1 MIPPVVR
8 GQTQRMMDCHFKIL
22 DIHFGWKKPHFI
34 PIYKGFLL
42 KMGAGYYLFRVSF
55 HNFHFFIFHSWRRG
69 YLVSLLLCIKQ
80 LICNILI
87 RLL

>member
-55 HNFHFFIFHSWRRG
+55 HNFHFSYFILGGEATW
-69 YLVSLLLCIKQ
+69 SLFFFVL
-80 LICNILI
+80 NN
-87 RLL
+87 